1 MLLILVVSTTNRAS
15 ALFKSEGN
23 LEADEHVLWRGK
35 PLRMPF
41 LAPIIYVAL
50 IGIVVEAC
58 IGIVAYF
65 VFYNFVFI
73 IFAFFV
79 LAVCL
84 GISFV
89 RYRDWKET
97 EYLVTNRRVFFDSL
111 IGYDVVNMNR
121 IKEVY
126 LKRNYLDRYFGTGK
140 VIVIYQ
146 GFNPTSTF
154 SGRGRQVTVKQKP
167 PLFQSIKDIDEVR
180 RIIEN
185 AASVSRLEK

>member
-1 MLLILVVSTTNRAS
+1 
-15 ALFKSEGN
+15 LFRSEGN
-23 LEADEHVLWRGK
+23 LEADEHVLWKGK

-41 LAPIIYVAL
+41 LVPIIYVAL
-50 IGIVVEAC
+50 IGFAVDAC
-58 IGIVAYF
+58 LVTVAYF
-65 VFYNFVFI
+65 VFYHFVFI

-84 GISFV
+84 GISYV

-97 EYLVTNRRVFFDSL
+97 EYLVTNRRVFFDTL

-121 IKEVY
+121 IKEVH
-126 LKRNYLDRYFGTGK
+126 LKRNYLDKYFGTGK
-140 VIVIYQ
+140 VIVTYQ

-154 SGRGRQVTVKQKP
+154 SGRGGQVVVKQKP

-185 AASVSRLEK
+185 AASISRLEK